1 MKKYSRALIIV
12 LITALFWAVGEW
24 TSFAWGAPLVK
35 SLAGIFA
42 IVSALLLFFFRLM
55 NTTTG
60 VGTLSGR
67 EMERYTTKRK
77 DIRRRFWLVLGVSA
91 SSSGALW
98 VLGQYAENH
107 PVLPL
112 GAGLVGFLFAINIA
126 NVLSVAKWI
135 DEISTF
141 ADTLRSREQRAREN
155 EALLKRIAE
164 AKKRSSP
171 SSAQ

>member
-1 MKKYSRALIIV
+1 MKKYSRALIVV
-12 LITALFWAVGEW
+12 LVTSLFWAAGEW
-24 TSFAWGAPLVK
+24 TSFAWGAGVVK
-35 SLAGIFA
+35 GLAGIFA

-77 DIRRRFWLVLGVSA
+77 DIRRRFWIVLGVSA
-91 SSSGALW
+91 SCSGALW
-98 VLGQYAENH
+98 ILGQYAENH

-112 GAGLVGFLFAINIA
+112 GAGLVGFLFAVNVA

-135 DEISTF
+135 DEISAF
-141 ADTLRSREQRAREN
+141 ADTLRSREQRVKEN
-155 EALLKRIAE
+155 EALMKRLAE

-171 SSAQ
+171 SSVQ